1 MLTDISQELI
11 ASFIRAMVMQAV
23 SFSETSFIF
32 HQTMRNIQEDSHL
45 HTRLRDNLKAHRII
59 MKRTIIEFSNNE
71 VKCTIS
77 HHRLCFSTYAQ
88 SSFTRIT
95 LVRLLSDDQ
104 KSRRLEVCEELIQR
118 VRNGAT
124 FHESH
129 HHR

>member
-1 MLTDISQELI
+1 MLTDISQDLI

-77 HHRLCFSTYAQ
+77 HHRLCFST
-88 SSFTRIT
+88 
-95 LVRLLSDDQ
+95 
-104 KSRRLEVCEELIQR
+104 
-118 VRNGAT
+118 
-124 FHESH
+124 
-129 HHR
+129 